1 MLDSSC
7 QTFKR
12 HISIWEFKI
21 ESCTCFLPL
30 SFLHILFIS
39 HFVEVVLPGG
49 LRVTRLLVPDHL
61 SGTLSGC
68 AAWLQGQT
76 GCASASSRYLVCWH
90 PRRILHGL
98 THPRS
103 ARNERQ
109 RESKRSDFDQYQ
121 SRLLCP
127 NTD

>member
-21 ESCTCFLPL
+21 ESSRCFLPL
-30 SFLHILFIS
+30 SFLLILFIS